1 MSNSFICNV
10 ARVMQADPATG
21 AGAKKL
27 PFRISTVLT
36 PPSSSF
42 VLAPPF
48 ADPLQGHPY
57 VLLSAGT

>member
-1 MSNSFICNV
+1 
-10 ARVMQADPATG
+10 MQADPATG